1 MSLVAVVQGQGRLHN
16 LMELGQRVQERERH
30 HIVKEQEPLGQGLHH
45 ILKQLG
51 LHHNQKR
58 QELQVIL
65 HHSLEQ
71 EQQQVLHMQEQER
84 QQLVH
89 RTQKERQ
96 GHHILHHH
104 HLLLE

>member
-1 MSLVAVVQGQGRLHN
+1 MSRVAVVQGQGRLHN

-71 EQQQVLHMQEQER
+71 EQQQVLHMQEQEQ
-84 QQLVH
+84 QQLVR
-89 RTQKERQ
+89 RTQKEQQ
-96 GHHILHHH
+96 GHHILHRH

>member
-71 EQQQVLHMQEQER
+71 GQQQVLHMQEQVQ
-84 QQLVH
+84 QQLVR
-89 RTQKERQ
+89 RTQREQQ
-96 GHHILHHH
+96 GHHILHRH

>member
-16 LMELGQRVQERERH
+16 LMELVQRVQEQELH
-30 HIVKEQEPLGQGLHH
+30 HIVKEQEQLGQGLHH
-45 ILKQLG
+45 ILKPLG
-51 LHHNQKR
+51 QHHNQKK

-96 GHHILHHH
+96 GRHILHHH